1 MTLVIALSQAQY
13 KDKDLELP
21 GVPGDGGGE
30 AGVGGPV
37 RHGTQ
42 DKAELFS

>member
-1 MTLVIALSQAQY
+1 MALVIALSQAQY
-13 KDKDLELP
+13 TDLELP

-42 DKAELFS
+42 DKAEIVSTS